1 MLKGLFFQLIASAF
15 FALMSACVY
24 AAHLTAPDSGSLHIS
39 FVRAAVNLIVIVLP
53 ICLISRDWKMLWGDG
68 RWSLWWRGLF
78 GGTSLMLSFAGTQAI
93 GIAESSFLHSS
104 NAFFVAALAPAMLGQ
119 KNPATIW
126 FILLTSLFG
135 MYLLMQP
142 RFDDLHHLGR
152 AASLAS
158 GLAGALAYLM
168 IARAGKTN
176 HPTTIIFYFSL
187 VACLLHLVLLPFD
200 HTPWP
205 SNAKYWWLAI
215 GAGIFATAAQYF
227 MTRAYQQ
234 APAVLSA
241 IVGYASPV
249 FSLILG
255 IMLFGRV
262 PDHQALVGSAV
273 IIGCGVVL
281 PLIQARKIRESTV
294 EVVA

>member
-1 MLKGLFFQLIASAF
+1 MAKGLFFQLIASAF

-24 AAHLTAPDSGSLHIS
+24 AAHLAVPESGSLHIS
-39 FVRAAVNLIVIVLP
+39 FVRAAVNLMVIVLP
-53 ICLISRDWKMLWGDG
+53 VCLISRDWKILVGDG
-68 RWSLWWRGLF
+68 RPSLWWRGLF

-119 KNPATIW
+119 RNTASIW
-126 FILLTSLFG
+126 AILLISLFG

-142 RFDDLHHLGR
+142 RFDDFHHLGR
-152 AASLAS
+152 VASLAS

-176 HPTTIIFYFSL
+176 HPTTIIFYFSF
-187 VACLLHLVLLPFD
+187 VACILHLLLLPFD

-205 SNAKYWWLAI
+205 SNPRYWWLAV
-215 GAGIFATAAQYF
+215 GAGFFATAAQYF

-249 FSLILG
+249 FSLVLS
-255 IMLFGRV
+255 MLIFSRV
-262 PDHQALVGSAV
+262 PDQKAMLGSA
-273 IIGCGVVL
+273 IIICCGVIL
-281 PLIQARKIRESTV
+281 PLVQSRKIRAS
-294 EVVA
+294 VAKELD